1 MARPKLIHPGQP
13 LVLRAILGLYEFFA
27 SLKLAVVLIL
37 LLAIVLGTATFVE
50 ANYGTA
56 AVGFLI
62 YHTWFFAALLSLL
75 ALSIFCAAAI
85 RFPWKRHQ
93 TGFVITHIGLL
104 TLLAGSAISDR
115 GSVNSQMPVYLGD
128 SNQAAVDMDQSLIS
142 ISNIPGHPEQLDVR
156 FQPGPFNWS
165 DLAPYPITRRLKSWV
180 GIDNSSQTWRHPPQT
195 LYNDGKTKLE
205 VVDYYSRSA
214 VHGTPYLSLRFYQPK
229 FKMEIPVELSTRH
242 DKPVA
247 EAPLGMVGDVFMW
260 RSDEP
265 DALTAFKECKPDRTV
280 EGDGMVA
287 FWCKG
292 ETICASVKELKK
304 LKAQGKRF
312 ELPDGLSV
320 ELAGYSDSV
329 DLQSLIHG
337 KGLIPAGSDGEDL
350 GPTVELFVYEK
361 GAAATSPAKVDEKE
375 KADKAKA
382 DKKEA
387 PTAPEPRSHVLRF
400 AQYPYMPGGKQ
411 PAGFQAEFYHPSTK
425 GRVEI
430 LIGPGDKLAYRA
442 WQKALGRVTA
452 SGDLEIGK
460 TVDTFSM
467 GGGGDATG
475 SERSV
480 MTMTPLRYIGPG
492 QEGTER
498 IGPNQV
504 IVSLPFEKSE
514 EKSERGLTK
523 AARMRLT
530 WTDSSGQ
537 TKQDDFW
544 LTQNLPSQW
553 PGAGRRQ
560 VHQTDIGADKPV
572 LASLNVRETNVGFAM
587 KLVNFDLE
595 VDPGTKMASNYTSHL
610 VQVDV
615 RHDPEIEQLRQRL
628 AEASDPAS
636 KQVARVALD
645 EALNARIEAELQ
657 KLKGKSDAEAKKIV
671 ENSSDM
677 SNIVVTMNRP
687 LDYPDLDGRSL
698 RFFQENY
705 LAPDKERGTPLGSV
719 FRVNYDPG
727 RPVKYL
733 GSGLIVFGIFLMFYM
748 RAYFF
753 KRPAQGAVS

>member
-1 MARPKLIHPGQP
+1 MARSKLIDPSQPP
-13 LVLRAILGLYEFFA
+13 LVRAVLGLYEFFA

-37 LLAIVLGTATFVE
+37 LLAVVLGTATFVE

-62 YHTWFFAALLSLL
+62 YHTWFFAALLALL
-75 ALSIFCAAAI
+75 ALNIFCAAAI

-115 GSVNSQMPVYLGD
+115 GSLNSQMPVYLGD
-128 SNQAAVDMDQSLIS
+128 SNQAAVDMDQSLVS
-142 ISNIPGHPEQLDVR
+142 ISNIPGHPEQVDVK

-165 DLAPYPITRRLKSWV
+165 DLAPFPIMRRLKSWI
-180 GIDNSSQTWRHPPQT
+180 GLDNPSQTWQHAPQV
-195 LYNDGKTKLE
+195 LYNDGKTRLE
-205 VVDYYSRSA
+205 VVDFYSRSA

-229 FKMEIPVELSTRH
+229 FKIEIPVELSTRH

-247 EAPLGMVGDVFMW
+247 EAPLGMVGNVVMW
-260 RSDEP
+260 RSEEL

-287 FWCKG
+287 FWWKG

-350 GPTVELFVYEK
+350 GPTVELFVFEK
-361 GAAATSPAKVDEKE
+361 GNAPATTTKAQAEKKDAPA
-375 KADKAKA
+375 
-382 DKKEA
+382 
-387 PTAPEPRSHVLRF
+387 APENRSRILRF

-411 PAGFQAEFYHPSTK
+411 PAGFHAEFYHPSTK

-430 LIGPGDKLAYRA
+430 LIGPGDRLAYRA

-475 SERSV
+475 GERSV

-492 QEGTER
+492 QEGTEKV
-498 IGPNQV
+498 GPNQV

-514 EKSERGLTK
+514 EKSGRGMSK

-537 TKQDDFW
+537 TRQDDFW
-544 LTQNLPSQW
+544 LTQNLPEPW
-553 PGAGRRQ
+553 ENARNRH
-560 VHQTDIGADKPV
+560 VHQTDVGGDKPI
-572 LASLNVRETNVGFAM
+572 LTSLNVRETNVGFAM

-595 VDPGTKMASNYTSHL
+595 VDPGTKMANNYTSHL
-610 VQVDV
+610 VQIDV
-615 RHDPEIEQLRQRL
+615 RHDPEIEKLRERL
-628 AEASDPAS
+628 AEASEPAS
-636 KQVARVALD
+636 KQAARVALD
-645 EALNARIEAELQ
+645 TAIAERIDAELQ
-657 KLKGKSDAEAKKIV
+657 KLKGKSDAETKKIV
-671 ENSSDM
+671 ESSPDM
-677 SNIVVTMNRP
+677 SNVVVTMNRP

-705 LAPDKERGTPLGSV
+705 LAPDKETGRPLGSV